1 MVAPP
6 RLRTRQSY
14 AHDVGASKH
23 LASPLRRKLNGMGRV
38 QYLKNNAL
46 VRLVRVL
53 NAIPKRVLLR
63 WE

>member
-1 MVAPP
+1 MPTGVKF
-6 RLRTRQSY
+6 LWQM
-14 AHDVGASKH
+14 SKT
-23 LASPLRRKLNGMGRV
+23 ASPLRRKLNGMGRV

>member
-1 MVAPP
+1 MSM
-6 RLRTRQSY
+6 T
-14 AHDVGASKH
+14 
-23 LASPLRRKLNGMGRV
+23 ASPLRRKLNGMGRV